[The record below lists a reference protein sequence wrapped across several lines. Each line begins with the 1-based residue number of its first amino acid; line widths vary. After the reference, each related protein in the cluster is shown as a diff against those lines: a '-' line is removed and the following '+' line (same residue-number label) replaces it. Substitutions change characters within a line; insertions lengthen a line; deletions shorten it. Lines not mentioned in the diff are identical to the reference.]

1 MKEEEY
7 DTENVTVQIVELS
20 PDEIAK
26 SNNWIGS
33 NKPVYEVNGSSNNA
47 TSKRSTENTGGL
59 GDAKDGDNDDDDD
72 DDNED
77 DDEEE
82 EEEEVPGFT
91 VTSIKK
97 TKKPSPITDE
107 NVDDESGEEEKKPKR
122 RRKNLPESFSSKR
135 EIGQVLAKNV
145 QNKLRQSKAFRT
157 KAKLERVRDKKKA
170 WIEKEKRMKQQNK
183 RDKHKKNSAKGG
195 GGGVKEKPPKFNR
208 KGRGRK

>member
-33 NKPVYEVNGSSNNA
+33 NKPVYETNGSSKVKPINNL
-47 TSKRSTENTGGL
+47 KGGA
-59 GDAKDGDNDDDDD
+59 GGGEPDEEEADDDD
-72 DDNED
+72 
-77 DDEEE
+77 EE

-91 VTSIKK
+91 VTSTKK
-97 TKKPSPITDE
+97 TKKRTSPATAAAEEDAAEDE
-107 NVDDESGEEEKKPKR
+107 DEEDKKPKR
-122 RRKNLPESFSSKR
+122 KRKNLPESFSSKR
-135 EIGQVLAKNV
+135 EIGHVLAKNV
-145 QNKLRQSKAFRT
+145 QEKLRQSKAFRT
-157 KAKLERVRDKKKA
+157 KAKLEQVRDRKKA
-170 WIEKEKRMKQQNK
+170 RIEKDKRMKLQNK

-195 GGGVKEKPPKFNR
+195 GGAKEKPPKFNK

>member
-33 NKPVYEVNGSSNNA
+33 NKPVYELNGSNNKVKSNASTKVNGV
-47 TSKRSTENTGGL
+47 ENVGEE
-59 GDAKDGDNDDDDD
+59 GDD
-72 DDNED
+72 D

-82 EEEEVPGFT
+82 EEVDDEEQVPGFT

-97 TKKPSPITDE
+97 GKKRPPTTEADADE
-107 NVDDESGEEEKKPKR
+107 NDDEEETKPKR
-122 RRKNLPESFSSKR
+122 KRKNLPESFSSKR
-135 EIGQVLAKNV
+135 EIGHVLAKNV

-157 KAKLERVRDKKKA
+157 KAKLERVRDRKKA
-170 WIEKEKRMKQQNK
+170 RIEKDKRMKVQNK
-183 RDKHKKNSAKGG
+183 RDKHKKKPLKAGG
-195 GGGVKEKPPKFNR
+195 AAKEKPPKFNK

>member
-33 NKPVYEVNGSSNNA
+33 NKPVYEVNGSSNSAKSNRNA
-47 TSKRSTENTGGL
+47 
-59 GDAKDGDNDDDDD
+59 GDGEEAE
-72 DDNED
+72 ED
-77 DDEEE
+77 EEEDDEEE
-82 EEEEVPGFT
+82 EDEEEVPGFT
-91 VTSIKK
+91 VTS
-97 TKKPSPITDE
+97 TKKSKKRVVATDKDAVE
-107 NVDDESGEEEKKPKR
+107 DDADEEETKPKR
-122 RRKNLPESFSSKR
+122 KRKNLPESFSSKR

-157 KAKLERVRDKKKA
+157 KAKLERVRDRKKA
-170 WIEKEKRMKQQNK
+170 RIEKDKRMKQQNK

-195 GGGVKEKPPKFNR
+195 GAGRTADKPQKFNK
-208 KGRGRK
+208 KGRGKK